1 MLSFLWKN
9 GVGLAVT
16 FIGERHLRSRIE
28 LSRNVFFF
36 ARDRPRLPQHFRAK
50 PAVFVPIAVFFL
62 KQYHW
67 RLGYFQSNARKNG
80 CRARIFFSRETSRV
94 CPSIFARSHP
104 RLSQSPSVFLSNT
117 TGDWEI
123 FNRTRERWFSRAR
136 IFLRASRN
144 GVEHS

>member
-1 MLSFLWKN
+1 MSFLWKN

-28 LSRNVFFF
+28 LSRNVFFI

-67 RLGYFQSNARKNG
+67 RLGNFQSNARKKWVSHAHFFF
-80 CRARIFFSRETSRV
+80 RARPAAFVPAFSCETSRV
-94 CPSIFARSHP
+94 CPNRRLFLKAIPLATGKFSIELAKDGF
-104 RLSQSPSVFLSNT
+104 
-117 TGDWEI
+117 
-123 FNRTRERWFSRAR
+123 RAR